1 MNKDLETIIRINLL
15 QQCLVYLLDELEVSP
30 IYKRDRKQVYN
41 RFKKVLE
48 KELNSTLYQ
57 ANQAE
62 RDQWQQCA
70 EELYK
75 TVTNIKVTT

>member
-15 QQCLVYLLDELEVSP
+15 QQCLVYLLDELEASP

-57 ANQAE
+57 ANQTE